1 MSKQPQR
8 VLAQTV
14 IHPAPQH
21 SRPTSAHRP
30 SSSSSGLPRPL
41 TAGSRINIRYVSS
54 TSGKAS
60 GGKTASAAAA
70 GGVSSQVGSAVT
82 TTDCSP
88 EASVSNQL
96 ARGIAAVAA
105 GPEPSESLQ
114 DGSREGGGDFSDV
127 DDEELRKVNQLTKE
141 LIQSALN
148 AEKVV

>member
-1 MSKQPQR
+1 M
-8 VLAQTV
+8 
-14 IHPAPQH
+14 
-21 SRPTSAHRP
+21 
-30 SSSSSGLPRPL
+30 
-41 TAGSRINIRYVSS
+41 
-54 TSGKAS
+54 
-60 GGKTASAAAA
+60 
-70 GGVSSQVGSAVT
+70 
-82 TTDCSP
+82 
-88 EASVSNQL
+88 SNQL